1 MRGALGLSALLWIVG
16 STVACGGSDGTDD
29 LNGGNGEQD
38 SSTGFDPDTGDEGGL
53 NAETGEGG
61 MTCTGL
67 KCQQVKCSGGKK
79 TTVSGV
85 VHDPA
90 GKVPLYNV
98 VVYVPNAKVG
108 PLVAGASCDKCA
120 DALSGSP
127 IVVALTDT
135 NGKFTLEDVPVGD
148 NIPLVIQA
156 GKWRRQLTIDKVAE
170 CTDTPLTDADAT
182 RLPNSSLEGDIPKIA
197 LSTGGADPLE
207 CLLRK
212 IGIVD
217 DEFGGEGSAAKV
229 HLYQGAGG
237 SGSFASGAKMTASTK
252 LWANVDSL
260 KKYDLVLLACEGDQ
274 NAAQKPATSLQAMY
288 DYTKVG
294 GRVFASHWH
303 NYWLEKGPAPWPNT
317 AEFDH
322 QPDLSDPFTAKID
335 TTFPKGSALAGWLV
349 NVGGSKTK
357 GSLVIKQAQH
367 TVNGVKAGTQRWI
380 YSDSPNSTQY
390 FTFNMPAEAKPEDQC
405 GRVVFSDIH
414 VSSGDQV
421 AKPFPNGCTT
431 KDLSPQE
438 KALEFML
445 FDLSSRICDDKAP
458 PEPPPR

>member
-1 MRGALGLSALLWIVG
+1 MRAALGLSALLLFG
-16 STVACGGSDGTDD
+16 CGGSDGSDD
-29 LNGGNGEQD
+29 LNGGGDQD

-53 NAETGEGG
+53 SGEAGDGG
-61 MTCTGL
+61 GCTGL
-67 KCQQVKCSGGKK
+67 KCQQVTCTGGKK

-98 VVYVPNAKVG
+98 VVYVPNAKPA
-108 PLVAGASCDKCA
+108 PLVSGASCDKCA

-127 IVVALTDT
+127 IVVTLTDT
-135 NGKFTLEDVPVGD
+135 NGKFSLPDVPVGKD
-148 NIPLVIQA
+148 IPLVIQA
-156 GKWRRQLTIDKVAE
+156 GKWRRQITIPSVAE
-170 CTDTPLTDADAT
+170 CTDTPITDADQT
-182 RLPNSSLEGDIPKIA
+182 RLPKSSLEGDIPKIA
-197 LSTGGADPLE
+197 LATGGADPLE

-212 IGIVD
+212 IGVVD
-217 DEFGGEGSAAKV
+217 DEFGGAGSAARV

-237 SGSFASGAKMTASTK
+237 AGSFASGTKMTAATT
-252 LWANVDSL
+252 LWGKVDTL
-260 KKYDLVLLACEGDQ
+260 KTYDLVLLACEGDQ
-274 NAAQKPATSLQAMY
+274 NPGEKPAAALQAMF
-288 DYTKVG
+288 DYTTIG

-322 QPDLSDPFTAKID
+322 QPDLADPFTAKID
-335 TTFPKGSALAGWLV
+335 TTFPKGSALAEWLV

-357 GSLVIKQAQH
+357 GSLVIKAAQH
-367 TVNGVKAGTQRWI
+367 TVNGVKPGTQRWI
-380 YSDSPNSTQY
+380 YSDTPNSTQY
-390 FTFNMPAEAKPEDQC
+390 FTFNTPIGVKPEDQC

-414 VSSGDQV
+414 VSSGDTV
-421 AKPFPNGCTT
+421 GKPFPNGCTT

-445 FDLSSRICDDKAP
+445 FDLSSRVCDDKAP